1 MTNMTEY
8 REQLNRLNNA
18 EITYNNIN
26 NHILT
31 DNLQS

>member
-8 REQLNRLNNA
+8 REQLNKLNNA
-18 EITYNNIN
+18 EITYNNMN
-26 NHILT
+26 NILT